1 MKMSRKKIAILVVGL
16 LVVAGVVIQAVWRPF
31 AHRKAA
37 GTGEVALDIHHPDAV
52 IDSEA
57 LSRLPR
63 DILRVP
69 LLHDVLTQHFV
80 DYYESNDTRLSAEGA
95 LRRLAFEHQLDWR
108 DELIRRVFDEPA
120 HVLLWRSP
128 DGRLGYWVMS
138 MRRNGLAKLLQGYA
152 NVATSDAQ
160 LSRVASLS
168 GDIPVYAL
176 KLAIGRTILFATKG
190 DRLIVMSAPGVLLD
204 AKGGLLSER
213 ADAVSDMLSSGRDD
227 AARAYQLDSPG
238 DAPKGHRLVVSAN
251 YLSFGY
257 QAFFSGIDALRFDFS
272 SNDNP
277 PGGLPAGRAAANW
290 QTSALIE
297 PGKLPQAWNSADVW
311 RALPANPAACTSL
324 PADWKAASGL
334 LSKVADVGAQ
344 GAAAIG
350 EQLAGPAAVCWY
362 AKSTL
367 VAPVFVARVKSQ
379 DAASI
384 AALKTALGKTFG
396 EVIGAYEAKA
406 AKSADAA
413 SGYRRLPVT
422 QRDQDGVT
430 VWQRPVSAR
439 SGTALSSKASFATQ
453 LSAERY
459 FPVTLAL
466 ARGYLI
472 FSPDSRLV
480 DDTLAVLDKR
490 YPALADTLAP
500 QRLPRTILTLT
511 PSSAAALI
519 EREAG
524 AALPADQEA
533 VFRNASRTHLVPKLH
548 ALAHYPPVSLT
559 LPQKLPGSTGWVPVE
574 WWFDRAKA
582 GANDGANA
590 GEAAGAAA
598 GGAAGV
604 ADTPADQP
612 GTEGD

>member
-16 LVVAGVVIQAVWRPF
+16 LVVAGIVIQAVWRPF
-31 AHRKAA
+31 AHRKAG
-37 GTGEVALDIHHPDAV
+37 GTGEIALDIHHPDAV

-63 DILRVP
+63 DMLRVP
-69 LLHDVLTQHFV
+69 LLHDVLTQDFV
-80 DYYESNDTRLSAEGA
+80 DYYESDNTRLSAEGA

-138 MRRNGLAKLLQGYA
+138 MHRNGFAKLLQGLG
-152 NVATSDAQ
+152 NVAASDAQ
-160 LSRVASLS
+160 LSQVAKLA
-168 GDIPVYAL
+168 GDVPVYAL
-176 KLAIGRTILFATKG
+176 KLAVGRTLLFAAKD
-190 DRLIVMSAPGVLLD
+190 DRLVVLSAPGVLLD
-204 AKGGLLSER
+204 EKGGLLSER
-213 ADAVSDMLSSGRDD
+213 ADAVSGMLSSGRDD
-227 AARAYQLDSPG
+227 AARAYQLDAPG

-272 SNDNP
+272 PN
-277 PGGLPAGRAAANW
+277 GAGAASW

-297 PGKLPQAWNSADVW
+297 PDKLPQQWNSAELW

-324 PADWKAASGL
+324 PADWKEASGL
-334 LSKVADVGAQ
+334 LGKVADGGADS
-344 GAAAIG
+344 AAAIG
-350 EQLAGPAAVCWY
+350 NQLAGPAAVCWY

-367 VAPVFVARVKSQ
+367 VAPVFVARVKTQ
-379 DAASI
+379 DAAGI
-384 AALKTALGKTFG
+384 AALKVALGKTFG
-396 EVIGAYEAKA
+396 NVIGAYEAKA
-406 AKSADAA
+406 AKAGDQDA
-413 SGYRRLPVT
+413 GYRRLPVT
-422 QRDQDGVT
+422 TREQGADVT

-439 SGTALSSKASFATQ
+439 SGTALASKASFASQ

-466 ARGYLI
+466 AHGYLI
-472 FSPDSRLV
+472 FSPDGRLV

-511 PSSAAALI
+511 PSAAAALI

-559 LPQKLPGSTGWVPVE
+559 LPQNLPGSTGWVPVE
-574 WWFDRAKA
+574 WWFDRAQADAGSNA
-582 GANDGANA
+582 GAI
-590 GEAAGAAA
+590 EA
-598 GGAAGV
+598 
-604 ADTPADQP
+604 PADQP

>member
-1 MKMSRKKIAILVVGL
+1 MKMSRKKIAILMVGL
-16 LVVAGVVIQAVWRPF
+16 LVVAGIVIQAVWRPF

-37 GTGEVALDIHHPDAV
+37 GTGEIALDIHHPDAV

-69 LLHDVLTQHFV
+69 LLHDVLTQDFV
-80 DYYESNDTRLSAEGA
+80 DYYESDNTRLSAEGA

-138 MRRNGLAKLLQGYA
+138 IHRNGLAKLLQGLG
-152 NVATSDAQ
+152 NVAASDTQ
-160 LSRVASLS
+160 LSQVAKLA
-168 GDIPVYAL
+168 GDVPVYAL
-176 KLAIGRTILFATKG
+176 KLAVGRTLLFAAKD
-190 DRLIVMSAPGVLLD
+190 DRLVVLSAPGVLLD
-204 AKGGLLSER
+204 EKGGLLSER
-213 ADAVSDMLSSGRDD
+213 ADAVSGMLSSGRDD
-227 AARAYQLDSPG
+227 AARAYRLDTPG
-238 DAPKGHRLVVSAN
+238 DEPKGHRLVVSAN

-272 SNDNP
+272 PN
-277 PGGLPAGRAAANW
+277 GAAAASW
-290 QTSALIE
+290 QTSALID
-297 PGKLPQAWNSADVW
+297 PAKLPQDWNSADLW
-311 RALPANPAACTSL
+311 RALPANPAVCTSL
-324 PADWKAASGL
+324 PADWKEASGL
-334 LSKVADVGAQ
+334 LGKVADGGADN
-344 GAAAIG
+344 AAAIG
-350 EQLAGPAAVCWY
+350 NQLAGPAAVCWY

-384 AALKTALGKTFG
+384 AALKAALGKTFG
-396 EVIGAYEAKA
+396 NVIGAYEAKA
-406 AKSADAA
+406 AKAGDQDPA
-413 SGYRRLPVT
+413 YRRLPVT
-422 QRDQDGVT
+422 TRDQGADVT

-439 SGTALSSKASFATQ
+439 SGTALASKASFASQ

-466 ARGYLI
+466 AHGYLI
-472 FSPDSRLV
+472 FSPDGRLV

-533 VFRNASRTHLVPKLH
+533 VFRNASRTYLVPKLH

-559 LPQKLPGSTGWVPVE
+559 LQQNLPGSTGWVPVE
-574 WWFDRAKA
+574 WWFDRAQADAGSNA
-582 GANDGANA
+582 GAT
-590 GEAAGAAA
+590 EA
-598 GGAAGV
+598 
-604 ADTPADQP
+604 PADQP

>member
-31 AHRKAA
+31 AHRKAGEA
-37 GTGEVALDIHHPDAV
+37 GEIVLDIHHPDAV

-69 LLHDVLTQHFV
+69 LLHDVLTQDFV
-80 DYYESNDTRLSAEGA
+80 DYYESGDTRLSAEGA

-138 MRRNGLAKLLQGYA
+138 IHRNGLAKLLQGFA
-152 NVATSDAQ
+152 NVAASDAQ
-160 LSRVASLS
+160 LSQVAKLA
-168 GDIPVYAL
+168 GDVPVYAL
-176 KLAIGRTILFATKG
+176 KLAVGRTLLFATKD
-190 DRLIVMSAPGVLLD
+190 DRLVVMSAPGVLLD
-204 AKGGLLSER
+204 EKGGVLSER
-213 ADAVSDMLSSGRDD
+213 GDAVSDMLSSGRDD
-227 AARAYQLDSPG
+227 AARAYQLDEPG

-257 QAFFSGIDALRFDFS
+257 QAFFSGIDALRFEFS
-272 SNDNP
+272 PNGN
-277 PGGLPAGRAAANW
+277 AAANW

-297 PGKLPQAWNSADVW
+297 PGKLPQQWNSAGLW

-324 PADWKAASGL
+324 PADWKEASAL
-334 LSKVADVGAQ
+334 LGKVADGGADS
-344 GAAAIG
+344 ASAIG
-350 EQLAGPAAVCWY
+350 DQLAGPAAVCWY

-367 VAPVFVARVKSQ
+367 AAPVFVARVKTQ
-379 DAASI
+379 DAAGV

-396 EVIGAYEAKA
+396 DVIGAYEAKA
-406 AKSADAA
+406 AKAGGDE
-413 SGYRRLPVT
+413 SGYRRMPVT
-422 QRDQDGVT
+422 TRDQGADVT
-430 VWQRPVSAR
+430 VWQRPVSAN
-439 SGTALSSKASFATQ
+439 SGTAVTSKASFASQ

-466 ARGYLI
+466 AHGYLI
-472 FSPDSRLV
+472 FSPDGRLV

-511 PSSAAALI
+511 PASAASLI

-559 LPQKLPGSTGWVPVE
+559 LPQNLPGSTGWVPVE
-574 WWFDRAKA
+574 WWFDRTKA
-582 GANDGANA
+582 GADTNA
-590 GEAAGAAA
+590 GEADA
-598 GGAAGV
+598 
-604 ADTPADQP
+604 PADQP

>member
-1 MKMSRKKIAILVVGL
+1 MKMSRRNIAILVVGL

-37 GTGEVALDIHHPDAV
+37 ESGEIILDIHHPDAV

-63 DILRVP
+63 DMLRVP
-69 LLHDVLTQHFV
+69 LLHDLLTQDFV
-80 DYYESNDTRLSAEGA
+80 DYYESGNTRLSAEGA

-128 DGRLGYWVMS
+128 DGRLGYWAMS
-138 MRRNGLAKLLQGYA
+138 MRRNGLAKLLQGLG
-152 NVATSDAQ
+152 NVAASDAQ
-160 LSRVASLS
+160 LSQVGKLS
-168 GDIPVYAL
+168 GDVPVYAL
-176 KLAIGRTILFATKG
+176 KLAVGRTLLFAAKG
-190 DRLIVMSAPGVLLD
+190 DRLVVLSAPGVLLD
-204 AKGGLLSER
+204 ANGGLLSER
-213 ADAVSDMLSSGRDD
+213 ADAVSDMLASGHDD
-227 AARAYQLDSPG
+227 AARAYRLDAGLDAGPDAGG

-272 SNDNP
+272 PN
-277 PGGLPAGRAAANW
+277 GGAAANW

-297 PGKLPQAWNSADVW
+297 PGKLPQQWNSADLW
-311 RALPANPAACTSL
+311 RALPANPAACASL
-324 PADWKAASGL
+324 PADWKAASAL
-334 LSKVADVGAQ
+334 LGKVADG
-344 GAAAIG
+344 GTDNAAAIG
-350 EQLAGPAAVCWY
+350 DQLAGPAAVCWY

-367 VAPVFVARVKSQ
+367 VAPVFVARLKTQ
-379 DAASI
+379 DAART
-384 AALKTALGKTFG
+384 AALKAALGKTFG
-396 EVIGAYEAKA
+396 DVIGAYEAKA
-406 AKSADAA
+406 AKADGDTA
-413 SGYRRLPVT
+413 SYRRLPVT
-422 QRDQDGVT
+422 TRDQGADVT

-439 SGTALSSKASFATQ
+439 SGTALTSKAAFASQ

-466 ARGYLI
+466 AHGYLI
-472 FSPDSRLV
+472 FSPDARLV

-533 VFRNASRTHLVPKLH
+533 VFHNASRTHLAPKLH
-548 ALAHYPPVSLT
+548 AFARYPAVSLT
-559 LPQKLPGSTGWVPVE
+559 LPQNLPGSTGWVPVE

-582 GANDGANA
+582 GAGSD
-590 GEAAGAAA
+590 
-598 GGAAGV
+598 AAGV
-604 ADTPADQP
+604 VETPADQP

>member
-16 LVVAGVVIQAVWRPF
+16 LVVAGVIIQAVWRPF

-37 GTGEVALDIHHPDAV
+37 GNGEIVLDIHHPDAV

-63 DILRVP
+63 DILSVP
-69 LLHDVLTQHFV
+69 LLRDVLTQDFV
-80 DYYESNDTRLSAEGA
+80 DYYESGNTRLSAEGA

-108 DELIRRVFDEPA
+108 DEMIRRVFDEPA

-138 MRRNGLAKLLQGYA
+138 MHRNGFAKLLQGIG

-160 LSRVASLS
+160 LSQVAKLS
-168 GDIPVYAL
+168 GGVPVYAL
-176 KLAIGRTILFATKG
+176 KLAIGRTLLFASKD
-190 DRLIVMSAPGVLLD
+190 DRLVVLSAPGVLLD
-204 AKGGLLSER
+204 EKGGLLSER

-227 AARAYQLDSPG
+227 AARAFQLDAPG
-238 DAPKGHRLVVSAN
+238 EAPKGHRLVVSAN

-272 SNDNP
+272 SS
-277 PGGLPAGRAAANW
+277 GSTASGLPSGRAAANW
-290 QTSALIE
+290 QTAALIE
-297 PGKLPQAWNSADVW
+297 PGKLPQHWNSADLW

-324 PADWKAASGL
+324 PADWKEASGL
-334 LSKVADVGAQ
+334 LGKVADGGADN
-344 GAAAIG
+344 AAAIG
-350 EQLAGPAAVCWY
+350 EHLAGPAAVCWY

-367 VAPVFVARVKSQ
+367 VAPVFVARVKQQ
-379 DAASI
+379 DAAGT

-396 EVIGAYEAKA
+396 DVIGAYEAKA
-406 AKSADAA
+406 AKADGAGA

-422 QRDQDGVT
+422 TRDQGADVT

-439 SGTALSSKASFATQ
+439 SGTALTSKASFASQ

-466 ARGYLI
+466 AHGYLI
-472 FSPDSRLV
+472 FSPDGRLV

-500 QRLPRTILTLT
+500 QRLPRTVLTLT
-511 PSSAAALI
+511 PASAAALI

-548 ALAHYPPVSLT
+548 ALAHYPPLSLT
-559 LPQKLPGSTGWVPVE
+559 LPQNLPGSKGWVPVE
-574 WWFDRAKA
+574 WWFERAKT
-582 GANDGANA
+582 
-590 GEAAGAAA
+590 
-598 GGAAGV
+598 GV
-604 ADTPADQP
+604 GSTESPADSPADQP

>member
-1 MKMSRKKIAILVVGL
+1 MKMSRKNIAILVVGL
-16 LVVAGVVIQAVWRPF
+16 LIVAGVIIQAVWRPF
-31 AHRKAA
+31 AHRKA
-37 GTGEVALDIHHPDAV
+37 TGSEALAFDIHRPDAV

-69 LLHDVLTQHFV
+69 LLHDVLTQDFV
-80 DYYESNDTRLSAEGA
+80 DYYESDNTRLSAEGA

-108 DELIRRVFDEPA
+108 EELLRRVFDEPA
-120 HVLLWRSP
+120 HMLLWRSP

-138 MRRNGLAKLLQGYA
+138 MHRNGLAKLLQGIG
-152 NVATSDAQ
+152 NVAASDSQ
-160 LSRVASLS
+160 LSQVAKLS
-168 GDIPVYAL
+168 GDVPVYAL
-176 KLAIGRTILFATKG
+176 KLAVGRTLLFAAKE
-190 DRLIVMSAPGVLLD
+190 DRLVVLSAPGVLLD
-204 AKGGLLSER
+204 EKGGLLGDR
-213 ADAVSDMLSSGRDD
+213 ADAVSAMLSSGHDD
-227 AARAYQLDSPG
+227 SASAYQLDAAA

-257 QAFFSGIDALRFDFS
+257 QAFFSGINALRFDFS
-272 SNDNP
+272 S
-277 PGGLPAGRAAANW
+277 GGNGNGNGNAAANW
-290 QTSALIE
+290 QTSALID
-297 PGKLPQAWNSADVW
+297 PDKLPQQWNSADLW

-324 PADWKAASGL
+324 PADWKEASGL
-334 LSKVADVGAQ
+334 LGKVTANAGGAD

-350 EQLAGPAAVCWY
+350 NQLDGPAAVCWY

-367 VAPVFVARVKSQ
+367 VAPVFVARVKQQ
-379 DAASI
+379 DAAGV
-384 AALKTALGKTFG
+384 AALKSALGKTFAD
-396 EVIGAYEAKA
+396 VIGAYEAKA
-406 AKSADAA
+406 AKGDGAD

-422 QRDQDGVT
+422 TKEQGADVT

-439 SGTALSSKASFATQ
+439 SGTALASKASFASQ

-466 ARGYLI
+466 AHGYLI

-511 PSSAAALI
+511 PSSAAALV
-519 EREAG
+519 EREAA
-524 AALPADQEA
+524 AALPVDQEA
-533 VFRNASRTHLVPKLH
+533 IFRNASRTHLVPKLH

-559 LPQKLPGSTGWVPVE
+559 LPQNLPGSAGWVPVE
-574 WWFDRAKA
+574 WWFDRAKGDAGSSDA
-582 GANDGANA
+582 GAGAL
-590 GEAAGAAA
+590 GA
-598 GGAAGV
+598 
-604 ADTPADQP
+604 PADQP

>member
-31 AHRKAA
+31 GHRKVAENS
-37 GTGEVALDIHHPDAV
+37 EVVLDIHHPDAV

-69 LLHDVLTQHFV
+69 LLHDVLTQDFV
-80 DYYESNDTRLSAEGA
+80 DYYESSNTRLSAEGA

-138 MRRNGLAKLLQGYA
+138 MHRNGFAKLLQGVG

-160 LSRVASLS
+160 LSQVARLS
-168 GDIPVYAL
+168 GDVPVYAL
-176 KLAIGRTILFATKG
+176 KLAVGRTLLFASKD
-190 DRLIVMSAPGVLLD
+190 DRLVVLSAPGVLLD
-204 AKGGLLSER
+204 GKGALLSER
-213 ADAVSDMLSSGRDD
+213 ADAVSEMLSSGRDD
-227 AARAYQLDSPG
+227 AARAYRLDAVG
-238 DAPKGHRLVVSAN
+238 DAPKGHRLVMSAN

-272 SNDNP
+272 PNGN
-277 PGGLPAGRAAANW
+277 GNAAANW
-290 QTSALIE
+290 QTSALID
-297 PGKLPQAWNSADVW
+297 PGKLPQRWNGADLW
-311 RALPANPAACTSL
+311 RALPVNAAACTSL
-324 PADWKAASGL
+324 PADWKEASGL
-334 LSKVADVGAQ
+334 LGKVAGGGADN
-344 GAAAIG
+344 AAAIG
-350 EQLAGPAAVCWY
+350 DQLTGPAAVCWY

-367 VAPVFVARVKSQ
+367 VAPVFVARVKTQ
-379 DAASI
+379 DAAGV

-396 EVIGAYEAKA
+396 DVIGAYEAKA
-406 AKSADAA
+406 AKADGAD

-422 QRDQDGVT
+422 TRDQGADVT

-439 SGTALSSKASFATQ
+439 SGTAVTSKASFASQ

-466 ARGYLI
+466 AHGYVI
-472 FSPDSRLV
+472 FSPDGRLV

-490 YPALADTLAP
+490 YPALADTLTP

-533 VFRNASRTHLVPKLH
+533 VFRNASRTHLLPKLH

-559 LPQKLPGSTGWVPVE
+559 LPQNLPGSTGWVPVE

-582 GANDGANA
+582 NA
-590 GEAAGAAA
+590 GSNTSA
-598 GGAAGV
+598 

>member
-1 MKMSRKKIAILVVGL
+1 MKMSRKKIAILAVGL
-16 LVVAGVVIQAVWRPF
+16 LIVAGVVVQMVWRPF

-37 GTGEVALDIHHPDAV
+37 GTGEIALDIHHPDAV

-69 LLHDVLTQHFV
+69 LLHDVLTQDFV
-80 DYYESNDTRLSAEGA
+80 DYYESDNTRLSAEGA

-128 DGRLGYWVMS
+128 DGRLGNWVMS
-138 MRRNGLAKLLQGYA
+138 MHRNGFAKLLQGFG
-152 NVATSDAQ
+152 NVAASDAQ
-160 LSRVASLS
+160 LSQVAKLS
-168 GDIPVYAL
+168 GDVPVYAL
-176 KLAIGRTILFATKG
+176 KLAVGRTLLFAAKD
-190 DRLIVMSAPGVLLD
+190 DRLVVLSAPGVLLD
-204 AKGGLLSER
+204 EKGGLLSER
-213 ADAVSDMLSSGRDD
+213 ADAVSEMLSSGRDD
-227 AARAYQLDSPG
+227 AARAYQLDAPG

-257 QAFFSGIDALRFDFS
+257 QAFFSGIDALRFDFAP
-272 SNDNP
+272 NGN
-277 PGGLPAGRAAANW
+277 AAASW
-290 QTSALIE
+290 QTSALID
-297 PGKLPQAWNSADVW
+297 PGKLPQQWNSADLW
-311 RALPANPAACTSL
+311 RVLPANAAACTSL
-324 PADWKAASGL
+324 PADWKEASGL
-334 LSKVADVGAQ
+334 LAKVADGGAEN
-344 GAAAIG
+344 AAAIG
-350 EQLAGPAAVCWY
+350 DQLAGPAAVCWY

-367 VAPVFVARVKSQ
+367 VAPVFVARVKTQ

-384 AALKTALGKTFG
+384 AALKAALGKTFG
-396 EVIGAYEAKA
+396 NVIGAYEAKA
-406 AKSADAA
+406 AKTGDQD

-422 QRDQDGVT
+422 TRDQGADVT

-439 SGTALSSKASFATQ
+439 SGTALANKASFASQ

-466 ARGYLI
+466 AHGYLI
-472 FSPDSRLV
+472 FSPDGRLV

-559 LPQKLPGSTGWVPVE
+559 LPQNPPGSTGWVPVE

-582 GANDGANA
+582 DTGSNA
-590 GEAAGAAA
+590 GATDA
-598 GGAAGV
+598 
-604 ADTPADQP
+604 PADQP

>member
-1 MKMSRKKIAILVVGL
+1 MKMSRKKMAILIVGL
-16 LVVAGVVIQAVWRPF
+16 LVVAGVIVQAVWRPF

-37 GTGEVALDIHHPDAV
+37 QSAAVALDIHHPDAV

-63 DILRVP
+63 DIVRVP
-69 LLHDVLTQHFV
+69 LLHDVLTQDFV
-80 DYYESNDTRLSAEGA
+80 DYYESDTTRLSAEGA

-108 DELIRRVFDEPA
+108 DELVRRVFDEPA

-128 DGRLGYWVMS
+128 DGRLGYWLMS
-138 MRRNGLAKLLQGYA
+138 IHRNGLAKLLQGLG

-160 LSRVASLS
+160 LSQVAKLA
-168 GDIPVYAL
+168 GDVPVYAL
-176 KLAIGRTILFATKG
+176 KLAVGRTLLFAVKD
-190 DRLIVMSAPGVLLD
+190 DRLVVLSAPGMLLD
-204 AKGGLLSER
+204 EKGGLLGER

-227 AARAYQLDSPG
+227 AARAYRLDAAG

-257 QAFFSGIDALRFDFS
+257 QAFFSGIDALRFDFA
-272 SNDNP
+272 
-277 PGGLPAGRAAANW
+277 PGASANGNAAATW
-290 QTSALIE
+290 KTWALIE
-297 PGKLPQAWNSADVW
+297 PDKLPRQWNSADLW
-311 RALPANPAACTSL
+311 HALPANPAACASL
-324 PADWKAASGL
+324 PADWRDASAL
-334 LSKVADVGAQ
+334 LARVVDNGAQ
-344 GAAAIG
+344 GAATIG
-350 EQLAGPAAVCWY
+350 DQLAGPAAVCWY

-367 VAPVFVARVKSQ
+367 LAPVFVARVKTQ
-379 DAASI
+379 DAAGS
-384 AALKTALGKTFG
+384 AALKAALGKTFSD
-396 EVIGAYEAKA
+396 VIGAYEAKA
-406 AKSADAA
+406 TPADGAKP
-413 SGYRRLPVT
+413 GYLRLPVT
-422 QRDQDGVT
+422 MRQQGADVI

-439 SGTALSSKASFATQ
+439 SGTALAGKASFAAQ

-466 ARGYLI
+466 AHGYLI

-524 AALPADQEA
+524 AALPPDQEA

-559 LPQKLPGSTGWVPVE
+559 LPPDLPGSTGWVPVE
-574 WWFDRAKA
+574 WWFDRAR
-582 GANDGANA
+582 GD
-590 GEAAGAAA
+590 A
-598 GGAAGV
+598 GGTAAPDSDAGGLEAPV
-604 ADTPADQP
+604 DQP
-612 GTEGD
+612 GTEAD

>member
-16 LVVAGVVIQAVWRPF
+16 LIVAGVIIQAMWRPF
-31 AHRKAA
+31 GHRKA
-37 GTGEVALDIHHPDAV
+37 TGAENSEVVLDIQHPDAV

-69 LLHDVLTQHFV
+69 LLHDVLTQDFV
-80 DYYESNDTRLSAEGA
+80 DYYESNNTRLSAEGA

-138 MRRNGLAKLLQGYA
+138 MHRNGLAKLLQGYA
-152 NVATSDAQ
+152 NVAASDAQ
-160 LSRVASLS
+160 LSQVAKLS
-168 GDIPVYAL
+168 GDVPVYAL
-176 KLAIGRTILFATKG
+176 KLAVGRTLLFATKG
-190 DRLIVMSAPGVLLD
+190 DRLVVISAPGVLLD
-204 AKGGLLSER
+204 QKGGVLGER
-213 ADAVSDMLSSGRDD
+213 GDAVSEMLSSGRDD
-227 AARAYQLDSPG
+227 AASAYRLDAPG

-272 SNDNP
+272 PNGN
-277 PGGLPAGRAAANW
+277 AAASW

-297 PGKLPQAWNSADVW
+297 PGKLPQQWNSTDLW
-311 RALPANPAACTSL
+311 RALPANAAACTSL
-324 PADWKAASGL
+324 PADWKEASGL
-334 LSKVADVGAQ
+334 LGKVADG
-344 GAAAIG
+344 GEDNAAAIG
-350 EQLAGPAAVCWY
+350 DQLAGPAAVCWY

-367 VAPVFVARVKSQ
+367 VAPVFVARVKTQ

-396 EVIGAYEAKA
+396 NVIGAYEAKA
-406 AKSADAA
+406 AKADG
-413 SGYRRLPVT
+413 SDTGYRRLPVT
-422 QRDQDGVT
+422 THDQGADVS
-430 VWQRPVSAR
+430 VWQRPVSANA
-439 SGTALSSKASFATQ
+439 GTALTSKASFASQ

-466 ARGYLI
+466 AHGYVI
-472 FSPDSRLV
+472 FSPDGRLV

-548 ALAHYPPVSLT
+548 ALAHYPPVSLS
-559 LPQKLPGSTGWVPVE
+559 LPQNLPGSTGWVPVE
-574 WWFDRAKA
+574 WWFDRAKGGA
-582 GANDGANA
+582 GA
-590 GEAAGAAA
+590 
-598 GGAAGV
+598 
-604 ADTPADQP
+604 DTSAKDAPADQP

>member
-37 GTGEVALDIHHPDAV
+37 GTSEIVLDIHHPDAV

-57 LSRLPR
+57 LSHLPR

-69 LLHDVLTQHFV
+69 LLHDVLTQDFV

-95 LRRLAFEHQLDWR
+95 LRRLAFEHQFDWR

-138 MRRNGLAKLLQGYA
+138 MRRNGLAKLLQGFG
-152 NVATSDAQ
+152 NVAASDSQ
-160 LSRVASLS
+160 LSQVARLS
-168 GDIPVYAL
+168 GDVPVYAL
-176 KLAIGRTILFATKG
+176 KLAVGRTILFAAKD
-190 DRLIVMSAPGVLLD
+190 DRLVVLSAPGVLLD
-204 AKGGLLSER
+204 AKGSLLGER
-213 ADAVSDMLSSGRDD
+213 ADAVSEMLSSGRDD
-227 AARAYQLDSPG
+227 AARAYRLDAPG

-272 SNDNP
+272 PNGNS
-277 PGGLPAGRAAANW
+277 AAKW

-297 PGKLPQAWNSADVW
+297 PGKLPQEWKSADLW

-324 PADWKAASGL
+324 PADWKEVSGL
-334 LSKVADVGAQ
+334 LGKVASVGA
-344 GAAAIG
+344 AEIG
-350 EQLAGPAAVCWY
+350 DQLAGPAAVCWY

-367 VAPVFVARVKSQ
+367 IAPVFVARVKTQ
-379 DAASI
+379 DAASV
-384 AALKTALGKTFG
+384 AALKTSLSKTFG
-396 EVIGAYEAKA
+396 DVVGAYEAKA
-406 AKSADAA
+406 AKSSDADP
-413 SGYRRLPVT
+413 GYRRLPVT
-422 QRDQDGVT
+422 QHDQGAGVT

-439 SGTALSSKASFATQ
+439 SGTALSSKASFASQ

-466 ARGYLI
+466 AHGYLI

-500 QRLPRTILTLT
+500 QRLARTILTLT

-559 LPQKLPGSTGWVPVE
+559 LPQNLPGSTAWVPVE
-574 WWFDRAKA
+574 WWFDRA
-582 GANDGANA
+582 
-590 GEAAGAAA
+590 AADVG
-598 GGAAGV
+598 GGADGGV
-604 ADTPADQP
+604 ADAPADQP

>member
-16 LVVAGVVIQAVWRPF
+16 LVVAGIVIQAVWRPF

-37 GTGEVALDIHHPDAV
+37 GTSEIVLDIHHPDAV

-69 LLHDVLTQHFV
+69 LLHDVLTQDFV
-80 DYYESNDTRLSAEGA
+80 DYYESNDTRLSTEGA

-138 MRRNGLAKLLQGYA
+138 MRRNGLAKLLQGFG
-152 NVATSDAQ
+152 NVAASDSQ
-160 LSRVASLS
+160 LSQVARLS
-168 GDIPVYAL
+168 GGVPVYAL
-176 KLAIGRTILFATKG
+176 KLAVGRTILFATKD
-190 DRLIVMSAPGVLLD
+190 DRLVVMSAPGVLLD
-204 AKGGLLSER
+204 AKGSLLGER
-213 ADAVSDMLSSGRDD
+213 AEAVSEMLSSGRDD
-227 AARAYQLDSPG
+227 AARAYQLDAPG

-272 SNDNP
+272 PNGNS
-277 PGGLPAGRAAANW
+277 AANW

-297 PGKLPQAWNSADVW
+297 PGKLPQAWNSADLW
-311 RALPANPAACTSL
+311 HALPANPAACASL
-324 PADWKAASGL
+324 PADWKEASGL
-334 LSKVADVGAQ
+334 LGKVADVGAD

-350 EQLAGPAAVCWY
+350 DQLAGPAAVCWY

-367 VAPVFVARVKSQ
+367 VAPVFVARVKTQ
-379 DAASI
+379 DGASI
-384 AALKTALGKTFG
+384 AALKTALDKTFG

-406 AKSADAA
+406 VKSGDAD

-422 QRDQDGVT
+422 KHDQGGGVT
-430 VWQRPVSAR
+430 VWQRPVSAL
-439 SGTALSSKASFATQ
+439 SGTALSSKASFASQ

-466 ARGYLI
+466 AHGYLI
-472 FSPDSRLV
+472 FSPDTRLV

-559 LPQKLPGSTGWVPVE
+559 LPQNLPGSTGWVPVE
-574 WWFDRAKA
+574 WWFDHAKA
-582 GANDGANA
+582 GADS
-590 GEAAGAAA
+590 AAT
-598 GGAAGV
+598 AGV
-604 ADTPADQP
+604 ADSPADQP

>member
-1 MKMSRKKIAILVVGL
+1 MKMSRKKIAILVAAL
-16 LVVAGVVIQAVWRPF
+16 LIVAGIVIQAVWRPF
-31 AHRKAA
+31 AHRKATNA
-37 GTGEVALDIHHPDAV
+37 GEVVLDIHHPDAV

-57 LSRLPR
+57 LARLPR
-63 DILRVP
+63 DMLRVP
-69 LLHDVLTQHFV
+69 LLHDVLTQDFV
-80 DYYESNDTRLSAEGA
+80 DYYESANTRLSAEGA

-128 DGRLGYWVMS
+128 DGRLGYWIMS
-138 MRRNGLAKLLQGYA
+138 VRRNGLAKLLQGLG
-152 NVATSDAQ
+152 NVAASDTQ
-160 LSRVASLS
+160 LSQVARLS
-168 GDIPVYAL
+168 GDVPVYAL
-176 KLAIGRTILFATKG
+176 KLAVGRTLLFATKD
-190 DRLIVMSAPGVLLD
+190 DRLVVLSAPGVLLD
-204 AKGGLLSER
+204 EKGGLLGER
-213 ADAVSDMLSSGRDD
+213 ADAVSDMLSSGRDA
-227 AARAYQLDSPG
+227 AARAYELDALG

-272 SNDNP
+272 PNGSAP
-277 PGGLPAGRAAANW
+277 TTWR
-290 QTSALIE
+290 TSALIE
-297 PGKLPQAWNSADVW
+297 PGKLPQQWNSAALW
-311 RALPANPAACTSL
+311 HALPANAAACASL
-324 PADWKAASGL
+324 PADWKEASALLGKVVNGADAAG
-334 LSKVADVGAQ
+334 
-344 GAAAIG
+344 AIG
-350 EQLAGPAAVCWY
+350 DRLTGPAAVCWY

-367 VAPVFVARVKSQ
+367 VAPVFIAQVKTQDKTQ

-384 AALKTALGKTFG
+384 VALKTALDKTFG
-396 EVIGAYEAKA
+396 DVIGAYEAKA
-406 AKSADAA
+406 AKTDANDA
-413 SGYRRLPVT
+413 NYTNYRRLPVT
-422 QRDQDGVT
+422 RRDLGADVI

-439 SGTALSSKASFATQ
+439 SGTASSSRASFASQ

-466 ARGYLI
+466 AHGYLI

-500 QRLPRTILTLT
+500 ERLPRTILTLT

-533 VFRNASRTHLVPKLH
+533 VFRNASRTHLTPKLR

-559 LPQKLPGSTGWVPVE
+559 LPQTLPGSTGWVPVE
-574 WWFDRAKA
+574 WWFDRAKGDA
-582 GANDGANA
+582 GSANDSPQAS
-590 GEAAGAAA
+590 
-598 GGAAGV
+598 
-604 ADTPADQP
+604 ADQP

>member
-1 MKMSRKKIAILVVGL
+1 MKMSRKKIVILVVGL

-37 GTGEVALDIHHPDAV
+37 ENSEIVLDIHHPDAV

-69 LLHDVLTQHFV
+69 LLHDVLTQDFV
-80 DYYESNDTRLSAEGA
+80 DYYESNDTRLSTEGA

-128 DGRLGYWVMS
+128 DGRLGYWLMS
-138 MRRNGLAKLLQGYA
+138 IHRNGLAKLLQGFG
-152 NVATSDAQ
+152 NVAASDSQ
-160 LSRVASLS
+160 LSQVAKLS

-176 KLAIGRTILFATKG
+176 KLAVGRTILFATKD
-190 DRLIVMSAPGVLLD
+190 DRLVVMSAPGVLLD
-204 AKGGLLSER
+204 PKGGLLGER
-213 ADAVSDMLSSGRDD
+213 ADAVSEMLSSGRDD
-227 AARAYQLDSPG
+227 AASAYRLDAPG

-272 SNDNP
+272 TNGN
-277 PGGLPAGRAAANW
+277 AAANW

-297 PGKLPQAWNSADVW
+297 PGKLPQEWNSADLW

-324 PADWKAASGL
+324 PADWKETSGL
-334 LSKVADVGAQ
+334 LGKVAEVGAD

-350 EQLAGPAAVCWY
+350 DQLAGPAAVCWY

-367 VAPVFVARVKSQ
+367 VAPVFVARVKTQ

-384 AALKTALGKTFG
+384 AALKTSLGKTFG
-396 EVIGAYEAKA
+396 DVIGAYEAKA
-406 AKSADAA
+406 AQSGDAG

-422 QRDQDGVT
+422 QHDQGVGVT

-439 SGTALSSKASFATQ
+439 SGTAVSSKASFASQ

-466 ARGYLI
+466 AHGYLI

-559 LPQKLPGSTGWVPVE
+559 LPQNLPGSTGWVPVE
-574 WWFDRAKA
+574 WWFDRAQA
-582 GANDGANA
+582 G
-590 GEAAGAAA
+590 AAGAAN
-598 GGAAGV
+598 AGV
-604 ADTPADQP
+604 ADAPADQP

>member
-16 LVVAGVVIQAVWRPF
+16 LVVAGVIIQAVWRPF
-31 AHRKAA
+31 AHRKVA
-37 GTGEVALDIHHPDAV
+37 GNSEIVLDIHQPDAV

-69 LLHDVLTQHFV
+69 LLHDVLTQDFV
-80 DYYESNDTRLSAEGA
+80 DYYESSNTRLSAEGA

-138 MRRNGLAKLLQGYA
+138 MHRNGLARLLQGIG

-160 LSRVASLS
+160 LSQVAKLS
-168 GDIPVYAL
+168 GDVPVYAL
-176 KLAIGRTILFATKG
+176 KLAVGRTLLFATQD
-190 DRLIVMSAPGVLLD
+190 DRLVVLSAPGILLD
-204 AKGGLLSER
+204 GKGGLLSER
-213 ADAVSDMLSSGRDD
+213 ADAVSEMLSSGRDAATHAYRLD
-227 AARAYQLDSPG
+227 APG

-257 QAFFSGIDALRFDFS
+257 QAFFSGIHALRFDFS
-272 SNDNP
+272 PNGS
-277 PGGLPAGRAAANW
+277 AAANW

-297 PGKLPQAWNSADVW
+297 PGKLPQQWNGADLW
-311 RALPANPAACTSL
+311 RALPANAAACTSL
-324 PADWKAASGL
+324 PADWKEASGL
-334 LSKVADVGAQ
+334 LSKVADGGADN
-344 GAAAIG
+344 AAAIG
-350 EQLAGPAAVCWY
+350 DQLAGPAAVCWY

-367 VAPVFVARVKSQ
+367 VAPVFVARVKKL
-379 DAASI
+379 DAAGI

-396 EVIGAYEAKA
+396 DVIGAYEAKA
-406 AKSADAA
+406 AKADDAH

-422 QRDQDGVT
+422 TREQGADVA

-439 SGTALSSKASFATQ
+439 SGTAVTSKASFASQ
-453 LSAERY
+453 LSAQRY

-466 ARGYLI
+466 AHGYLI
-472 FSPDSRLV
+472 FSPDGRLV

-559 LPQKLPGSTGWVPVE
+559 LPQDLPGSTGWVPVE

-582 GANDGANA
+582 DTGSNTTA
-590 GEAAGAAA
+590 
-598 GGAAGV
+598 
-604 ADTPADQP
+604 ADTPVDQP

>member
-16 LVVAGVVIQAVWRPF
+16 LIVAGVIVQAVWRPF
-31 AHRKAA
+31 AHRKVAD
-37 GTGEVALDIHHPDAV
+37 TGEVVLDIHHPDAV

-69 LLHDVLTQHFV
+69 LLHDVLTQDFV
-80 DYYESNDTRLSAEGA
+80 DYYESNNTRLSAEGA

-128 DGRLGYWVMS
+128 DGRLGYWLMS
-138 MRRNGLAKLLQGYA
+138 IHRNGLAKLLQGFG
-152 NVATSDAQ
+152 NVAASDAQ
-160 LSRVASLS
+160 LSQVAKLS
-168 GDIPVYAL
+168 GDVPVYAL
-176 KLAIGRTILFATKG
+176 KLAVGRTVLFATKD
-190 DRLIVMSAPGVLLD
+190 DRLVVLSAPGVLLD
-204 AKGGLLSER
+204 AKGGLLGER
-213 ADAVSDMLSSGRDD
+213 ADAVSEMLASGRDD
-227 AARAYQLDSPG
+227 AARAYQLDAAG

-257 QAFFSGIDALRFDFS
+257 QAFFSGIDALRFDFAP
-272 SNDNP
+272 N
-277 PGGLPAGRAAANW
+277 GTGAASW
-290 QTSALIE
+290 QTAALIQ
-297 PGKLPQAWNSADVW
+297 PGKLPQLWNSADLW

-324 PADWKAASGL
+324 PADWKEASGL
-334 LSKVADVGAQ
+334 LAKVIEGSAD

-350 EQLAGPAAVCWY
+350 DQLAGPAAVCWY
-362 AKSTL
+362 GKSTL
-367 VAPVFVARVKSQ
+367 VAPVFVARVKTQ
-379 DAASI
+379 DAAS
-384 AALKTALGKTFG
+384 AATLKSALGKIFAQA
-396 EVIGAYEAKA
+396 IGAYEAKA
-406 AKSADAA
+406 AKSADADTN
-413 SGYRRLPVT
+413 YRRLPVT
-422 QRDQDGVT
+422 TREQGADVT

-439 SGTALSSKASFATQ
+439 SGTALASKAPFASQ

-466 ARGYLI
+466 AHGYLI
-472 FSPDSRLV
+472 FSPDARLV

-500 QRLPRTILTLT
+500 QRQPRTILALT

-559 LPQKLPGSTGWVPVE
+559 LPQNLPGSTGWVPVD

-582 GANDGANA
+582 GAGADP
-590 GEAAGAAA
+590 
-598 GGAAGV
+598 GV
-604 ADTPADQP
+604 VDAPVDQP
-612 GTEGD
+612 GTGGD

>member
-1 MKMSRKKIAILVVGL
+1 MKMSRKKIAILAVAL
-16 LVVAGVVIQAVWRPF
+16 LVVAGVIIQAVWRPF

-37 GTGEVALDIHHPDAV
+37 ESGAIVLDIDRPDAV

-57 LSRLPR
+57 LARLPR

-69 LLHDVLTQHFV
+69 LLHDVLTQDFI
-80 DYYESNDTRLSAEGA
+80 DYYESHTTRLSAEGA

-108 DELIRRVFDEPA
+108 DELLRRVLDEPA

-128 DGRLGYWVMS
+128 DGRLGYWLMS
-138 MRRNGLAKLLQGYA
+138 LRRNGLAKLLQGLG
-152 NVATSDAQ
+152 NVAASDTQ
-160 LSRVASLS
+160 LSQVAKLS
-168 GDIPVYAL
+168 GDVPVYAL
-176 KLAIGRTILFATKG
+176 KLAVGRTLLFAAK
-190 DRLIVMSAPGVLLD
+190 DERLVVLSAPGLLLD
-204 AKGGLLSER
+204 DKGDLLSER
-213 ADAVSDMLSSGRDD
+213 ADAVAEMLTSGRDS
-227 AARAYQLDSPG
+227 AARAYALDASG

-257 QAFFSGIDALRFDFS
+257 QAFFSGINALRFDFA
-272 SNDNP
+272 SNGN
-277 PGGLPAGRAAANW
+277 AAATW

-297 PGKLPQAWNSADVW
+297 PNKLPQQWNSADLW
-311 RALPANPAACTSL
+311 RALPASPAACASL
-324 PADWKAASGL
+324 PADWKEASGL
-334 LSKVADVGAQ
+334 LAKVVDGGAQ
-344 GAAAIG
+344 NAAAIG
-350 EQLAGPAAVCWY
+350 DQLAGPAAVCWY
-362 AKSTL
+362 AKSAL
-367 VAPVFVARVKSQ
+367 VAPVFVARVKTL
-379 DAASI
+379 DTAGV
-384 AALKTALGKTFG
+384 AALKSALGKTFG
-396 EVIGAYEAKA
+396 DVIGAYEAKA
-406 AKSADAA
+406 TQAEGDG

-422 QRDQDGVT
+422 TREQGSGVA

-439 SGTALSSKASFATQ
+439 SGTAFSSNASFAAQ

-466 ARGYLI
+466 AHGYLI
-472 FSPDSRLV
+472 FSPEGRLV

-511 PSSAAALI
+511 PASAAGLI

-548 ALAHYPPVSLT
+548 ALAHYPPVSLS
-559 LPQKLPGSTGWVPVE
+559 LPQKLPESTGWVPVE
-574 WWFDRAKA
+574 WSFDRAQS
-582 GANDGANA
+582 
-590 GEAAGAAA
+590 GAAA
-598 GGAAGV
+598 ERDAAQ
-604 ADTPADQP
+604 TPVDQP

>member
-1 MKMSRKKIAILVVGL
+1 MKMSRKKIAMLAVGL

-37 GTGEVALDIHHPDAV
+37 QGSAIVLDIHRPDAV

-69 LLHDVLTQHFV
+69 LLHDVLTQDFV
-80 DYYESNDTRLSAEGA
+80 DYYESDPTRLSAEGA

-108 DELIRRVFDEPA
+108 DELMRQLFDEPA

-138 MRRNGLAKLLQGYA
+138 LHRNGLAKLLQGVG
-152 NVATSDAQ
+152 NVAASDAQ
-160 LSRVASLS
+160 LSQVAKLA
-168 GDIPVYAL
+168 GDVPVYAL
-176 KLAIGRTILFATKG
+176 KLAVGRTLLFAAKD
-190 DRLIVMSAPGVLLD
+190 DRLVVLSAPGLLLD
-204 AKGGLLSER
+204 EKGGLLGER
-213 ADAVSDMLSSGRDD
+213 ADAVTQMLASGRDE
-227 AARAYQLDSPG
+227 AARAYALDAPG

-257 QAFFSGIDALRFDFS
+257 QAFFSGINALRFDFAP
-272 SNDNP
+272 NGN
-277 PGGLPAGRAAANW
+277 AATTW

-297 PGKLPQAWNSADVW
+297 PGKLPQQWNSADLW
-311 RALPANPAACTSL
+311 RALPANAAACTSL
-324 PADWKAASGL
+324 PADWKEASGL
-334 LSKVADVGAQ
+334 LGKVADGGANSAD
-344 GAAAIG
+344 GAAALG

-367 VAPVFVARVKSQ
+367 VAPVFVARVKTQ
-379 DAASI
+379 DAAG
-384 AALKTALGKTFG
+384 AAAFKSALGKTFG

-406 AKSADAA
+406 AKTEAANGADA
-413 SGYRRLPVT
+413 GYRRLPVT
-422 QRDQDGVT
+422 TREQRAGVT

-439 SGTALSSKASFATQ
+439 SGTALSSKASFAEQ
-453 LSAERY
+453 LSADRY

-466 ARGYLI
+466 SHGYLI
-472 FSPDSRLV
+472 FSPDERLV

-500 QRLPRTILTLT
+500 QRAPRTILTLT
-511 PSSAAALI
+511 PSSAAVLI

-559 LPQKLPGSTGWVPVE
+559 LPEHLPESTAWVPVQ
-574 WWFDRAKA
+574 WWFDRAKGDA
-582 GANDGANA
+582 APDDGAVQA
-590 GEAAGAAA
+590 P
-598 GGAAGV
+598 V
-604 ADTPADQP
+604 DQP

>member
-37 GTGEVALDIHHPDAV
+37 GNGEIVLDIHHPDAV

-63 DILRVP
+63 DILSVP
-69 LLHDVLTQHFV
+69 LLHDVLTQDFV
-80 DYYESNDTRLSAEGA
+80 DYYESSNTRLSAEGA

-108 DELIRRVFDEPA
+108 DEVIRRVFDEPA

-138 MRRNGLAKLLQGYA
+138 MHRNGFAKLLQGVG

-160 LSRVASLS
+160 LSQVAKLS
-168 GDIPVYAL
+168 GDVPVYAL
-176 KLAIGRTILFATKG
+176 KLAVGRTLLFASKD
-190 DRLIVMSAPGVLLD
+190 DRLVVLSAPGVLLD
-204 AKGGLLSER
+204 EKGGLLGER

-227 AARAYQLDSPG
+227 AARAYQLDAPG
-238 DAPKGHRLVVSAN
+238 EAPKGHRLVVSAN

-272 SNDNP
+272 SNAS
-277 PGGLPAGRAAANW
+277 GHAAANW
-290 QTSALIE
+290 QTSALID
-297 PGKLPQAWNSADVW
+297 PGKLPQQWNSADLW

-324 PADWKAASGL
+324 PADWKDASGL
-334 LSKVADVGAQ
+334 LGKVAGGGADN
-344 GAAAIG
+344 AAAIG
-350 EQLAGPAAVCWY
+350 DQLAGPAAVCWY

-367 VAPVFVARVKSQ
+367 VAPVFVARVKKQ
-379 DAASI
+379 DAAGV
-384 AALKTALGKTFG
+384 AALKAALGKTFG
-396 EVIGAYEAKA
+396 DVIGAYEAKA
-406 AKSADAA
+406 AKTDGADSSA
-413 SGYRRLPVT
+413 YRRLPVT
-422 QRDQDGVT
+422 TRDQSADVT

-439 SGTALSSKASFATQ
+439 SGTALTSKASFASQ

-466 ARGYLI
+466 AHGYLI
-472 FSPDSRLV
+472 FSPDGRLV

-559 LPQKLPGSTGWVPVE
+559 LPQNLPGSTGWVPVE

-582 GANDGANA
+582 GAGSTESA
-590 GEAAGAAA
+590 
-598 GGAAGV
+598 

>member
-1 MKMSRKKIAILVVGL
+1 MKMSRKKIAILVAAL
-16 LVVAGVVIQAVWRPF
+16 LIVAGIVIQAVWRPF
-31 AHRKAA
+31 AHRKATNA
-37 GTGEVALDIHHPDAV
+37 GEVVLDIHHPDAV

-57 LSRLPR
+57 LARLPR
-63 DILRVP
+63 DMLRVP
-69 LLHDVLTQHFV
+69 LLHDVLTQDFV
-80 DYYESNDTRLSAEGA
+80 DYYESANTRLSAEGA

-128 DGRLGYWVMS
+128 DGRLGYWIMS
-138 MRRNGLAKLLQGYA
+138 VRRNGLAKLLQGLG
-152 NVATSDAQ
+152 NVAASDTQ
-160 LSRVASLS
+160 LSQVARLS
-168 GDIPVYAL
+168 GDVPVYAL
-176 KLAIGRTILFATKG
+176 KLAVGRTLLFATKD
-190 DRLIVMSAPGVLLD
+190 DRLVVLSAPGVLLD
-204 AKGGLLSER
+204 EKGGLLGER
-213 ADAVSDMLSSGRDD
+213 ADAVSDMLSSGRDA
-227 AARAYQLDSPG
+227 AARAYQLDASG

-272 SNDNP
+272 PNGS
-277 PGGLPAGRAAANW
+277 ASATWR
-290 QTSALIE
+290 TSALIE
-297 PGKLPQAWNSADVW
+297 PGKLPQQWNSAALW
-311 RALPANPAACTSL
+311 HALPANAAACTSV
-324 PADWKAASGL
+324 PADWKEASAL
-334 LSKVADVGAQ
+334 LGKVANGAE
-344 GAAAIG
+344 AAGAIG
-350 EQLAGPAAVCWY
+350 DRLTGPAAVCWY

-367 VAPVFVARVKSQ
+367 VAPVFIARVKTQDKTQ
-379 DAASI
+379 DAASLD
-384 AALKTALGKTFG
+384 ALKTALDKTFG
-396 EVIGAYEAKA
+396 DVIGAYEAKA
-406 AKSADAA
+406 AKTDANDADYTN
-413 SGYRRLPVT
+413 YRRLPVT
-422 QRDQDGVT
+422 RRDLGADVT

-439 SGTALSSKASFATQ
+439 SGTASSSRASFASQ

-466 ARGYLI
+466 AHGYLI

-500 QRLPRTILTLT
+500 ERLPRTILTLT

-533 VFRNASRTHLVPKLH
+533 VFRNASRTHLTPKLR

-559 LPQKLPGSTGWVPVE
+559 LPQTLPGSTGWVPVE
-574 WWFDRAKA
+574 WWFDRAKGDA
-582 GANDGANA
+582 GSANDSPQAS
-590 GEAAGAAA
+590 
-598 GGAAGV
+598 
-604 ADTPADQP
+604 ADQP

>member
-16 LVVAGVVIQAVWRPF
+16 LVVAGVIIQAVWRPF

-37 GTGEVALDIHHPDAV
+37 ENGEIVLDIHHPDAV

-63 DILRVP
+63 DILSVP
-69 LLHDVLTQHFV
+69 LLRDVLTQDFV
-80 DYYESNDTRLSAEGA
+80 DYYESDNTRLSAEGA

-138 MRRNGLAKLLQGYA
+138 MHRNGFAKLLQGVG

-160 LSRVASLS
+160 LSQVAKLS
-168 GDIPVYAL
+168 GDVPVYAL
-176 KLAIGRTILFATKG
+176 KLAVGRTLLFASKD
-190 DRLIVMSAPGVLLD
+190 DRLVVLSAPGVLLD
-204 AKGGLLSER
+204 EKGGLLGER
-213 ADAVSDMLSSGRDD
+213 ADVVSGILSSGRDD
-227 AARAYQLDSPG
+227 AARAYQLDAPG
-238 DAPKGHRLVVSAN
+238 ESPKGHRLVVSAN

-272 SNDNP
+272 STGN
-277 PGGLPAGRAAANW
+277 PAGGRGVANW
-290 QTSALIE
+290 QTSALIV
-297 PGKLPQAWNSADVW
+297 PDKLPQQWNSADLW

-324 PADWKAASGL
+324 PADWKEASGL
-334 LSKVADVGAQ
+334 LGKVAGGGADN
-344 GAAAIG
+344 AAAIG
-350 EQLAGPAAVCWY
+350 DQLTGPAAVCWY

-367 VAPVFVARVKSQ
+367 VAPVFVARVKKQ
-379 DAASI
+379 DAADI

-396 EVIGAYEAKA
+396 DVIGAYEAKA
-406 AKSADAA
+406 AKADGADSA
-413 SGYRRLPVT
+413 GYRRLPVT
-422 QRDQDGVT
+422 TREQGADVT

-439 SGTALSSKASFATQ
+439 SGTALTSKASFASQ

-459 FPVTLAL
+459 FPITLAL
-466 ARGYLI
+466 AHGYLI
-472 FSPDSRLV
+472 FSPDGRLV

-559 LPQKLPGSTGWVPVE
+559 LPQNLPGSTGWVPVE
-574 WWFDRAKA
+574 WWFDRARA
-582 GANDGANA
+582 GAGSGSTEGA
-590 GEAAGAAA
+590 
-598 GGAAGV
+598 

-612 GTEGD
+612 GTGGD

>member
-1 MKMSRKKIAILVVGL
+1 MKMSRKKMAILIVGL
-16 LVVAGVVIQAVWRPF
+16 LVVAGVIIQAVWRPF
-31 AHRKAA
+31 AHRKAT
-37 GTGEVALDIHHPDAV
+37 GTEALAFDIHRPDAV

-69 LLHDVLTQHFV
+69 LLHDVLTQDFV
-80 DYYESNDTRLSAEGA
+80 DYYESDNTRLSAEGA

-108 DELIRRVFDEPA
+108 DELMRRVFDEPA

-128 DGRLGYWVMS
+128 DGRPGYWLMS
-138 MRRNGLAKLLQGYA
+138 MHRNGLAKLLQGIG
-152 NVATSDAQ
+152 NVAASDSQ
-160 LSRVASLS
+160 LSQVAKLS
-168 GDIPVYAL
+168 GDVPVYAL
-176 KLAIGRTILFATKG
+176 KLAVGRTLLFAAKD
-190 DRLIVMSAPGVLLD
+190 DRLVVLSAPGMLLD
-204 AKGGLLSER
+204 EKGGLLSER
-213 ADAVSDMLSSGRDD
+213 ADAVSGMLSSGHDD
-227 AARAYQLDSPG
+227 ASGAYQLDAVG
-238 DAPKGHRLVVSAN
+238 DAPKGHRVVVSAN

-257 QAFFSGIDALRFDFS
+257 QAFFSGLNALRFDFS
-272 SNDNP
+272 SNGN
-277 PGGLPAGRAAANW
+277 GNGNGNGNAAATW
-290 QTSALIE
+290 QTSALID
-297 PGKLPQAWNSADVW
+297 PDKLPQQWNSADLW

-324 PADWKAASGL
+324 PADWKEASNL
-334 LSKVADVGAQ
+334 LGKVTANAGGAD

-350 EQLAGPAAVCWY
+350 DQLAGPAAVCWY

-379 DAASI
+379 DAAGS
-384 AALKTALGKTFG
+384 AALKGALGKTFSD
-396 EVIGAYEAKA
+396 VIGAYEVKA
-406 AKSADAA
+406 AKADGAD
-413 SGYRRLPVT
+413 SGYLRLPVT
-422 QRDQDGVT
+422 TREPSADVT

-439 SGTALSSKASFATQ
+439 SGTALTSKASFASQ

-466 ARGYLI
+466 AHGYLI

-511 PSSAAALI
+511 PSSAAALV
-519 EREAG
+519 EREA
-524 AALPADQEA
+524 ATALPVDQEA

-548 ALAHYPPVSLT
+548 ALAHYPTVSLT
-559 LPQKLPGSTGWVPVE
+559 LPPTLPKSAGWVPVQ
-574 WWFDRAKA
+574 WWFDRAK
-582 GANDGANA
+582 GD
-590 GEAAGAAA
+590 AAA
-598 GGAAGV
+598 LDA
-604 ADTPADQP
+604 PADQP